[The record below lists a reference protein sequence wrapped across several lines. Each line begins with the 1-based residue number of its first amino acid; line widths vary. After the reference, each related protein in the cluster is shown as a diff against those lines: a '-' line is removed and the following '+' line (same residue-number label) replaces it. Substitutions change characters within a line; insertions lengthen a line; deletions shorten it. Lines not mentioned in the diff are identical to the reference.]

1 MGRYCCWSGVV
12 YIFFFI
18 SPVLL
23 DAIVHIL
30 ALAWLATHHQLLQH
44 VHSPL
49 LLIILNYIPNISWVP
64 ELSTK
69 DCPVHPFLHLQE
81 HCFSKYLIYIQLD
94 QGCIRC
100 PLRVSG
106 MGRFSTQDVNLHTDT
121 HQLVWAQ
128 QELPGGFSMAAQNS
142 HLKNPAA
149 ISQTLNCEGGY
160 ELSQLVDLIQQPPAS
175 DQSIASSMEMNS
187 LGVPGEP
194 RKLMVCVC

>member
-1 MGRYCCWSGVV
+1 MH
-12 YIFFFI
+12 
-18 SPVLL
+18 PV
-23 DAIVHIL
+23 
-30 ALAWLATHHQLLQH
+30 
-44 VHSPL
+44 
-49 LLIILNYIPNISWVP
+49 
-64 ELSTK
+64 
-69 DCPVHPFLHLQE
+69 LHLQE
-81 HCFSKYLIYIQLD
+81 DFFSKYLIYIQLD

-149 ISQTLNCEGGY
+149 ISQTFNCEAGY
-160 ELSQLVDLIQQPPAS
+160 ELSHWLICQQPPAS

-187 LGVPGEP
+187 LRVPGEP
-194 RKLMVCVC
+194 RKLMVTKCTTLPPSYVIVITIGQT

>member
-1 MGRYCCWSGVV
+1 
-12 YIFFFI
+12 
-18 SPVLL
+18 
-23 DAIVHIL
+23 
-30 ALAWLATHHQLLQH
+30 
-44 VHSPL
+44 
-49 LLIILNYIPNISWVP
+49 
-64 ELSTK
+64 
-69 DCPVHPFLHLQE
+69 
-81 HCFSKYLIYIQLD
+81 
-94 QGCIRC
+94 
-100 PLRVSG
+100 

-149 ISQTLNCEGGY
+149 ISQMLNCEGGY